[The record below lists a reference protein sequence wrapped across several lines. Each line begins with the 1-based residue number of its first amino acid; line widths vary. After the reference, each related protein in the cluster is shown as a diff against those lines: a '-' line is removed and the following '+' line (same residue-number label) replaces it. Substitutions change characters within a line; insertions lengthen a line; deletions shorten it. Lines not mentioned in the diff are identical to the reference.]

1 MKIVYVHACVLLPV
15 VTRFDSTHWPSVF
28 LKKWK
33 GAFFFSS
40 VEHQINVFGPRDVV
54 CWESGNDDIKLLG
67 FIYTIRLNLQATV
80 KANLSFQLI

>member
-15 VTRFDSTHWPSVF
+15 VTRFDSTHWASVF

-33 GAFFFSS
+33 GASVFFLS

-54 CWESGNDDIKLLG
+54 C
-67 FIYTIRLNLQATV
+67 
-80 KANLSFQLI
+80 